1 MQDKTFELVE
11 KLYNRMED
19 GFNSVR
25 AEIQDVKTELKQGIA
40 RMEQNMVRMEQKY
53 DNKIDILFDAVQS
66 NTEAINSLRSDMQK
80 LEAKVDAHE
89 IKLKIVK

>member
-11 KLYNRMED
+11 KLYNRMEE
-19 GFNSVR
+19 GFK
-25 AEIQDVKTELKQGIA
+25 EICSEMATKADLARIQTELKQDMA
-40 RMEQNMVRMEQKY
+40 RMEYKF
-53 DNKIDILFDAVQS
+53 DNKIDIFLDAVRG
-66 NTEAINSLRSDMQK
+66 NTEAINSTRADMQK